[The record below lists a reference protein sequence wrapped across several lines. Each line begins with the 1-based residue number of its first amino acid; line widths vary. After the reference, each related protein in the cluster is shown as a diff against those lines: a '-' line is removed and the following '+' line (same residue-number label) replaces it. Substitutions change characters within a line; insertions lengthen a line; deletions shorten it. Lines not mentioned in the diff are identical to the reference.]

1 MLSGALAAQVLE
13 RLPDRKELSADEDR
27 RPPVAGGARRDAG
40 SAKPSAP
47 RKHLVSLLV
56 VDETIVVVYAHV
68 RHGRGDVCVCKWGGM
83 LFAKAI

>member
-1 MLSGALAAQVLE
+1 VLSGALAAQVLE

-56 VDETIVVVYAHV
+56 VD
-68 RHGRGDVCVCKWGGM
+68 
-83 LFAKAI
+83 